1 MTTTK
6 NGSLGETPA
15 ELITRTMA
23 QQGFAPSN
31 VYSAHY
37 IEFVKT
43 YADADGRVARAV
55 VQFERPNGIIGTGVR
70 LCGFNVLVQAHV
82 EATVEAVEERAP
94 PVMRDDL
101 FAIVNAFDSGPPAPT
116 IAFER
121 CGRCRMPV
129 AEFFVVAGSVLCR
142 ACKEG

>member
-1 MTTTK
+1 MTTK
-6 NGSLGETPA
+6 NGSLGESPSDQ
-15 ELITRTMA
+15 LVRTMV
-23 QQGFAPSN
+23 QQGFRPSE

-43 YADADGRVARAV
+43 YADAEGRVARAV

-70 LCGFNVLVQAHV
+70 LSGFNVVVQAHV
-82 EATVEAVEERAP
+82 DATVEAVEERAP
-94 PVMRDDL
+94 PVMQEDL
-101 FAIVNAFDSGPPAPT
+101 FAIVNAFDSGPAPPS

-121 CGRCRMPV
+121 CGRCRVPV
-129 AEFFVVAGSVLCR
+129 AEFFVVSGSVLCR